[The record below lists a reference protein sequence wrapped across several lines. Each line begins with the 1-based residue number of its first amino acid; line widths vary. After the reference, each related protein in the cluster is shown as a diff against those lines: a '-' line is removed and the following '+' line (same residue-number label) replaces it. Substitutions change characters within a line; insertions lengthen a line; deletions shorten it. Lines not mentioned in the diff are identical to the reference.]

1 MKVKQTYIT
10 KDILYVG
17 LVEGK
22 DYKAI
27 GISPSHVGGIDSFLE
42 EEIEVTVINQVIEID
57 NILYNNIVAL
67 DKNNSIAYTEI
78 SKF

>member
-1 MKVKQTYIT
+1 MKVKRTYIT
-10 KDILYVG
+10 KDILYIG

-27 GISPSHVGGIDSFLE
+27 GISPYTVAGFDSSLDE
-42 EEIEVTVINQVIEID
+42 QIKVTVINQVIEID
-57 NILYNNIVAL
+57 NILYDNIIAL
-67 DKNNSIAYTEI
+67 DKNNNIVYTEL